1 MPIQI
6 YLDGVNLI
14 TSCFASVKVGVQVRG
29 KKSSRST
36 YQRRHTANYHS
47 TTTLPDHTTLEE
59 GRPPAT
65 FSVPW
70 ELLTPAL
77 FPPSLSLTCILQ
89 AIYIFSYTM
98 VRSKVCNSR
107 CFCLGSYIQHQH
119 FMTFDTSWHLTFHE
133 IWHFMTFD
141 ILSFEIACHLMFHV
155 I

>member
-77 FPPSLSLTCILQ
+77 STLSLTCNPSIIGYNHQEHVLSGSLFFP
-89 AIYIFSYTM
+89 AKSFKLFRRNEFNSKLIFINLFQCTTVSQEQ
-98 VRSKVCNSR
+98 
-107 CFCLGSYIQHQH
+107 F
-119 FMTFDTSWHLTFHE
+119 
-133 IWHFMTFD
+133 
-141 ILSFEIACHLMFHV
+141 
-155 I
+155 